1 MLRTAN
7 SYPQPIKHN
16 NMNKFNDIND
26 LQVID
31 PELSTGEEVSKPV
44 IARDSEQLPK
54 KKAGRPRHQVL
65 ATTRNE
71 VYELSKV
78 GTRYEDIATVLGFSE
93 DTLTKYYREELDKG
107 RIESN
112 AIIAGTLFEKAKQGD
127 TASMMF
133 WLKTRAQW
141 SEKNT
146 TELTGEGGA
155 PINIKVVTGIE

>member
-1 MLRTAN
+1 MIQDDNIMVESKSMPKKNDTPN
-7 SYPQPIKHN
+7 IIDSGKIDIVI
-16 NMNKFNDIND
+16 DIN
-26 LQVID
+26 
-31 PELSTGEEVSKPV
+31 ENENHS
-44 IARDSEQLPK
+44 QLEK
-54 KKAGRPRHQVL
+54 SQKRGRGRPRYL
-65 ATTRNE
+65 TTPTTQNQ

-78 GTRYEDIATVLGFSE
+78 GTRYEDIAFMLGISA
-93 DTLTKYYREELDKG
+93 DTLTKYYKPELEKG
-107 RIESN
+107 RIEAN
-112 AIIAGTLFEKAKQGD
+112 AVIAGTLYEKARQGD

>member
-16 NMNKFNDIND
+16 NMNNTNEIND
-26 LQVID
+26 LKVID
-31 PELSTGEEVSKPV
+31 PELSTGEESSKPL
-44 IARDSEQLPK
+44 IARDLKELPK

-93 DTLTKYYREELDKG
+93 DTWTKYYREELDKG

>member
-1 MLRTAN
+1 
-7 SYPQPIKHN
+7 
-16 NMNKFNDIND
+16 MNDNRIIDSGKIDI
-26 LQVID
+26 VIESD
-31 PELSTGEEVSKPV
+31 KNLNENHSQLEKTG
-44 IARDSEQLPK
+44 K
-54 KKAGRPRHQVL
+54 KGRGRPRYL
-65 ATTRNE
+65 TTPTTQNQ

-78 GTRYEDIATVLGFSE
+78 GTRYEDIAFMLGISA
-93 DTLTKYYREELDKG
+93 DTLTKYYKPELEKG
-107 RIESN
+107 RIEAN
-112 AIIAGTLFEKAKQGD
+112 AVIAGTLYEKARQGD

>member
-1 MLRTAN
+1 M
-7 SYPQPIKHN
+7 
-16 NMNKFNDIND
+16 
-26 LQVID
+26 
-31 PELSTGEEVSKPV
+31 
-44 IARDSEQLPK
+44 
-54 KKAGRPRHQVL
+54 
-65 ATTRNE
+65 
-71 VYELSKV
+71 
-78 GTRYEDIATVLGFSE
+78 LGFSE

>member
-1 MLRTAN
+1 
-7 SYPQPIKHN
+7 
-16 NMNKFNDIND
+16 
-26 LQVID
+26 
-31 PELSTGEEVSKPV
+31 
-44 IARDSEQLPK
+44 LPK

-155 PINIKVVTGIE
+155 PINIKVVTGID

>member
-1 MLRTAN
+1 
-7 SYPQPIKHN
+7 
-16 NMNKFNDIND
+16 MNKFNEIND
-26 LQVID
+26 LPTHIQ
-31 PELSTGEEVSKPV
+31 ELSTDKESLSASKPL
-44 IARDSEQLPK
+44 IARDLEKLPK
-54 KKAGRPRHQVL
+54 KKAGRPRHLVL
-65 ATTRNE
+65 ATTQNE

-78 GTRYEDIATVLGFSE
+78 GTRYEDIALVLGFSE
-93 DTLTKYYREELDKG
+93 DTLTKYYRNELDKG

>member
-1 MLRTAN
+1 M
-7 SYPQPIKHN
+7 N
-16 NMNKFNDIND
+16 NTNDIND
-26 LQVID
+26 LPVIT
-31 PELSTGEEVSKPV
+31 PELSTGEEASKPLV
-44 IARDSEQLPK
+44 ARDLKELPK

-78 GTRYEDIATVLGFSE
+78 GTRYEDIALVLGFSE

-146 TELTGEGGA
+146 TELTGEGGQ